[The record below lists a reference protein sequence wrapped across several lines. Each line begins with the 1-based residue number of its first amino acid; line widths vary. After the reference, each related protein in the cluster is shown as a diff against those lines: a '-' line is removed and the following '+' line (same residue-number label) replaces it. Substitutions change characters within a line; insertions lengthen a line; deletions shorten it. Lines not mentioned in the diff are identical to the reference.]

1 MNEPV
6 NISERRR
13 PWKAPI
19 CDSSARGKGTTLKEQ
34 TGARTG
40 KEKQTEPNTL
50 SRKRPWAPAGR
61 WSPHQAR
68 HSRAR
73 CPANLAAGLSGL
85 SFGDRREKREERRGA
100 LAPAMYKMLSP
111 PGCVSGYGSQSSR
124 HPRRR
129 WQAAATSGGSISL
142 WYRCARSLSTLS
154 RSAARC
160 PIDLG
165 VHPPSELAV
174 GHGWRGAA

>member
-1 MNEPV
+1 MMNEPV

-50 SRKRPWAPAGR
+50 RSTRPWAPAGR

-85 SFGDRREKREERRGA
+85 SFGDRREKREEAHWHLPCTRCFPHQGA
-100 LAPAMYKMLSP
+100 FRATALSRADTREED
-111 PGCVSGYGSQSSR
+111 G
-124 HPRRR
+124 RRR
-129 WQAAATSGGSISL
+129 PPPVDRYLSGTAAQEA
-142 WYRCARSLSTLS
+142 
-154 RSAARC
+154 C
-160 PIDLG
+160 P
-165 VHPPSELAV
+165 H
-174 GHGWRGAA
+174 